1 MSWTASSFQ
10 PMQMQTPQAA
20 PVHRERCPDPRR
32 STSSTHSSC
41 ACRAEPNAYTYASL
55 IKVTSEHGRM
65 DLAEQLFA
73 QLYPEVSAAMQHTH
87 TGSPASH
94 QAPDAMLP
102 PLASD
107 TTWSSTPAQSPA
119 SGAALWQ
126 LSPFQQSSRA
136 SCVDLQAHQTVSLPT
151 SASQQSLT
159 EQLSALGFYGALPA
173 AMAESVLASRHSMEV
188 AAMRLPD
195 GLPGQAGLAEPVS
208 ADSDASS
215 DFALSPSHLAV
226 SGLHSAVP
234 STPRRLVVS
243 RPQAISSVLAQP
255 MGSAI
260 IITAMMAAYERCR
273 SWREVSLVPPL
284 LIHPP
289 EHVPGVA
296 LVLQQLFLCICTAAM
311 GHFYWKPAH
320 GALSCQRC
328 AGHPLAAAHQALR
341 CGSHHR
347 SGQHHD
353 HGAGEAGRC

>member
-20 PVHRERCPDPRR
+20 PAHQERCPDSRH
-32 STSSTHSSC
+32 STSSTHSPC

-55 IKVTSEHGRM
+55 IKVMSEHSRM

-73 QLYPEVSAAMQHTH
+73 QLYPEVSAAMQHTP

-136 SCVDLQAHQTVSLPT
+136 SSVDLQAHQTVSLPT

-195 GLPGQAGLAEPVS
+195 GLPGLAEPVS
-208 ADSDASS
+208 ADSDTSS

-226 SGLHSAVP
+226 SSLHSAVP
-234 STPRRLVVS
+234 STPRRLVVC

-260 IITAMMAAYERCR
+260 ITTAMMAAYERCR
-273 SWREVSLVPPL
+273 SWREVSLVPL
-284 LIHPP
+284 
-289 EHVPGVA
+289 
-296 LVLQQLFLCICTAAM
+296 
-311 GHFYWKPAH
+311 AH
-320 GALSCQRC
+320 LS
-328 AGHPLAAAHQALR
+328 
-341 CGSHHR
+341 S
-347 SGQHHD
+347 
-353 HGAGEAGRC
+353 